1 VIVLLLIGV
10 FILVWSMNRH
20 LKKLP
25 KTFDT
30 DAEPA
35 ETAQTG
41 DADGAPAAP
50 VDAPEKPAHEPG
62 G

>member
-1 VIVLLLIGV
+1 MIVLLLIGV

-41 DADGAPAAP
+41 DADGARPRRWTPREARA
-50 VDAPEKPAHEPG
+50 
-62 G
+62 